1 MSERA
6 GAGDSSLPHTPEGI
20 RAGNA
25 RLRIAVFSYC
35 LPVVGQ
41 KRGGVDRVAHDLAD
55 GLARRGHLVTVFS
68 HDPRPPGAAYHVVAL
83 QWRRFVD
90 TWIGRR
96 LTMGYLGN
104 LLWLLPRVSGFD
116 VLLAHGD
123 SLLLPLTGKPFVR
136 VMHGS
141 ARGEAVSATSIGR
154 SLLQTGVYLQE
165 LATAALHRDGV
176 VAVSESARR
185 ANRFIRRV
193 IPNGVDRRTFHPS
206 AAPKAERPTIM
217 FVGVLS
223 GRKRG
228 AWLLDVFEH
237 VIRPRV
243 AGAELHMVCPPGPA
257 RKGVTYHVGVSDT
270 DLAALYCRAWVYAS
284 PSTYEGFGLPYAEAL
299 ACGTPVIATPN
310 DGSHEMLSAGGG
322 LLVDDASFAP
332 ALLGVLEDE
341 VQQRRLQ
348 REAAMRSGD
357 HDLERTIDA
366 YEALL
371 GALRPSAAAI

>member
-6 GAGDSSLPHTPEGI
+6 RAGDAILSHTRERI
-20 RAGNA
+20 RPGHVPL
-25 RLRIAVFSYC
+25 RLAVFSYC

-68 HDPRPPGAAYHVVAL
+68 HDPKPPGAAYDVVVL
-83 QWRRFVD
+83 QWRRFVE

-123 SLLLPLTGKPFVR
+123 SLLLPLTGKPFLR

-165 LATAALHRDGV
+165 LATAALHRERV
-176 VAVSESARR
+176 VAVSESARQ

-193 IPNGVDRRTFHPS
+193 IPNGVDRRIFHPG
-206 AAPKAERPTIM
+206 AAPRAERPTIV

-228 AWLLDVFEH
+228 AWLMDLFER
-237 VIRPRV
+237 VIRSRLPR
-243 AGAELHMVCPPGPA
+243 AELHMVCPPGPA
-257 RKGVTYHVGVSDT
+257 RAGVTYHVGVSDT
-270 DLAALYCRAWVYAS
+270 ELAALYCRAWVYAS

-310 DGSHEMLSAGGG
+310 DGSREMLSAGGG
-322 LLVDDASFAP
+322 LLVDDVAFGP
-332 ALLGVLEDE
+332 AVLRLLEDDM
-341 VQQRRLQ
+341 QRAGLQ
-348 REAAMRSGD
+348 RAASARSGD
-357 HDLERTIDA
+357 HDLEITIDA

-371 GALRPSAAAI
+371 CALVPGAA

>member
-1 MSERA
+1 MSELA
-6 GAGDSSLPHTPEGI
+6 GVNDSMLPHVEQN
-20 RAGNA
+20 RAGNI

-68 HDPRPPGAAYHVVAL
+68 HDPKPAGAAYAVAAL

-104 LLWLLPRVSGFD
+104 LLWLLPRVSRFD

-123 SLLLPLTGKPFVR
+123 SLLLPLTRKPFVR

-154 SLLQTGVYLQE
+154 SLLQRGVYLQE
-165 LATAALHRDGV
+165 LATAALYGQRV
-176 VAVSESARR
+176 VAVSENARG
-185 ANRFIRRV
+185 ANCFIRRV
-193 IPNGVDRRTFHPS
+193 IPNGVDRRIFHPG
-206 AAPKAERPTIM
+206 AGPMAERPTIM

-228 AWLLDVFEH
+228 AWLLNLFAD

-243 AGAELHMVCPPGPA
+243 PAAELHMVCPPGPA
-257 RKGVTYHVGVSDT
+257 REGVTYHVGVSDT

-310 DGSHEMLSAGGG
+310 DGSREMLSAGGG
-322 LLVDDASFAP
+322 LLVDDGSFAP
-332 ALLGVLEDE
+332 ALLAVLEDE
-341 VQQRRLQ
+341 VQRRRLQ
-348 REAAMRSGD
+348 REASTRSGD

-371 GALRPSAAAI
+371 RTLVPGVG

>member
-6 GAGDSSLPHTPEGI
+6 GAGDSILPHMVERI

-25 RLRIAVFSYC
+25 RLRIGVFSYC
-35 LPVVGQ
+35 LPVLGQ

-68 HDPRPPGAAYHVVAL
+68 HDPKPPGAAYQVAVL
-83 QWRRFVD
+83 PWRRFVD

-96 LTMGYLGN
+96 VTMGYLGN
-104 LLWLLPRVSGFD
+104 LLWLLPRVSAFD
-116 VLLAHGD
+116 VLLTHGD
-123 SLLLPLTGKPFVR
+123 SLLLPLTRKPFLR

-154 SLLQTGVYLQE
+154 SLLQTGVYVQE

-193 IPNGVDRRTFHPS
+193 IPNGVDRRIFHPG
-206 AAPKAERPTIM
+206 AAPRAERPTIV

-228 AWLLDVFEH
+228 AWLMDLFEH
-237 VIRPRV
+237 VIRPRLPR
-243 AGAELHMVCPPGPA
+243 AELHMVCPPGPA
-257 RKGVTYHVGVSDT
+257 RAGVTYHVGVSDT
-270 DLAALYCRAWVYAS
+270 ELAALYCRAWLYAS

-299 ACGTPVIATPN
+299 ACGTPVIATSN
-310 DGSHEMLSAGGG
+310 DGSREMLSAGGG
-322 LLVDDASFAP
+322 LLVDDMAFAP
-332 ALLGVLEDE
+332 AVLTLLEDDM
-341 VQQRRLQ
+341 QRLVLQ
-348 REAAMRSGD
+348 REASARSGD
-357 HDLERTIDA
+357 HDLEITIDA

-371 GALRPSAAAI
+371 RALVPAAA

>member
-1 MSERA
+1 MLPHMERA
-6 GAGDSSLPHTPEGI
+6 GAATD
-20 RAGNA
+20 
-25 RLRIAVFSYC
+25 RLRIAVLSYC

-55 GLARRGHLVTVFS
+55 GLGRRGHLVTVFS
-68 HDPRPPGAAYHVVAL
+68 HDPKPAGAAYDVVDL
-83 QWRRFVD
+83 HWRRFVD

-154 SLLQTGVYLQE
+154 SLLQAGVYLQE
-165 LATAALHRDGV
+165 LATAALHRDAV
-176 VAVSESARR
+176 VAVSENARR
-185 ANRFIRRV
+185 ANRYIRRV
-193 IPNGVDRRTFHPS
+193 IPNGVDRRTFHPG
-206 AAPKAERPTIM
+206 PGPRAERPTIM

-228 AWLLDVFEH
+228 AWLLDLFER

-243 AGAELHMVCPPGPA
+243 PSAELHMVCPSGPM
-257 RKGVTYHVGVSDT
+257 REGVTYHVGVSDT

-310 DGSHEMLSAGGG
+310 DGSREMLSGGGG
-322 LLVDDASFAP
+322 LLVDDSSFAP
-332 ALLGVLEDE
+332 ALLALLEDE
-341 VQQRRLQ
+341 VQRRRLQ
-348 REAAMRSGD
+348 REASARSGD
-357 HDLERTIDA
+357 HDLESTLDA

-371 GALRPSAAAI
+371 RSMVPATASI

>member
-1 MSERA
+1 VNRV
-6 GAGDSSLPHTPEGI
+6 
-20 RAGNA
+20 
-25 RLRIAVFSYC
+25 LRIAVFNYS

-55 GLARRGHLVTVFS
+55 GLARRGHVVTVFS
-68 HDPRPPGAAYHVVAL
+68 HDPKPPGAAYRVAVL

-104 LLWLLPRVSGFD
+104 LLWLLPRVSEFD

-123 SLLLPLTGKPFVR
+123 SLLLPVTGKPFVR

-154 SLLQTGVYLQE
+154 SLLQAGVYFQE

-193 IPNGVDRRTFHPS
+193 IPNGVDRRTFHPG
-206 AAPKAERPTIM
+206 AAPRAERPTIM

-228 AWLLDVFEH
+228 AWLLDLFEH
-237 VIRPRV
+237 VIRRRV
-243 AGAELHMVCPPGPA
+243 TGAELHMVCPPGPA
-257 RKGVTYHVGVSDT
+257 REGVTYHVGVSDT

-310 DGSHEMLSAGGG
+310 DGSREMLSAGGG
-322 LLVDDASFAP
+322 LLVDDTSFAP
-332 ALLGVLEDE
+332 ALLALLEDE
-341 VQQRRLQ
+341 GQRRQLQ
-348 REAAMRSGD
+348 RQASARSGD

-371 GALRPSAAAI
+371 RSLVPAAASI